1 MILIDTFY
9 AITRSTN
16 EYIKLTLQKTETMF
30 KADKLSSELNILEW
44 ILYQVIV
51 LVKYVIKDKIKY

>member
-16 EYIKLTLQKTETMF
+16 EYIKLTSQKTETMF

-51 LVKYVIKDKIKY
+51 LVEYVIKDKIKN